1 MVTNIFLIIAGF
13 LLLIKGADY
22 LVTGSSALARRL
34 GLSGLLIGLTVVAFG
49 TSMPELVVNIFAAI
63 QGTGDI
69 AIGNILGS
77 NMANIALVLGIS
89 AMLHPM
95 RVNSSTIWQEIPFSL
110 LAVVLVYIMASD
122 TLLDGG
128 ATDVIGRGD
137 GLVLLSFS
145 IIFLYYVFG
154 LAKLSRS
161 QEEVEMERMK
171 QRKVV
176 LFIAGGIGMLVIGGK
191 FVIDGAVGI
200 AETMGMSEKLIGI
213 TIVALG
219 TSLPELATSIV
230 AALKK
235 QIDIA
240 VGNIV
245 GSNILNIFWVL
256 GISAVI
262 SPLAISPSAVI
273 DILVTILITALLF
286 VFLFWGK
293 RHELERWQ
301 GIGFLIIYISYMG
314 YSFFQG

>member
-1 MVTNIFLIIAGF
+1 MNVFLIIAGF
-13 LLLIKGADY
+13 LFLIKGADY
-22 LVTGSSALARRL
+22 LVSGSSAFARRL
-34 GLSGLLIGLTVVAFG
+34 GVSGLLIGLTVVAFG
-49 TSMPELVVNIFAAI
+49 TSMPELVVNVFAAI

-89 AMLHPM
+89 AVLYPM

-122 TLLDGG
+122 TLLDGK
-128 ATDVIGRGD
+128 AADIIGRGD

-145 IIFLYYVFG
+145 LIFLYYVFG

-171 QRKVV
+171 PRRVA
-176 LFIAGGIGMLVIGGK
+176 LFVAGGIGMLVIGGK
-191 FVIDGAVGI
+191 FVIDGAIGI

-230 AALKK
+230 AVLRK
-235 QIDIA
+235 QIDIS

-256 GISAVI
+256 GLSAVI
-262 SPLAISPSAVI
+262 SPLAISPSALI

-301 GIGFLIIYISYMG
+301 GIGFLVIYVSYMG

>member
-1 MVTNIFLIIAGF
+1 MNVFLVIAGF
-13 LLLIKGADY
+13 ILLIKGADY
-22 LVTGSSALARRL
+22 LVTGSSAFARRL
-34 GLSGLLIGLTVVAFG
+34 GVSGLLVGLTVVAFG
-49 TSMPELVVNIFAAI
+49 TSMPELVVNVFAAI
-63 QGTGDI
+63 QHTGDI

-89 AMLHPM
+89 AILYPM

-122 TLLDGG
+122 ALLDGS
-128 ATDVIGRGD
+128 AVDMIGRAD
-137 GLVLLSFS
+137 GLVLLSFLF
-145 IIFLYYVFG
+145 IFLYYVFG

-171 QRKVV
+171 PRMMA
-176 LFIAGGIGMLVIGGK
+176 LLIFAGIGMLVIGGK

-200 AETMGMSEKLIGI
+200 AETMGMSQKLIGI

-235 QIDIA
+235 QIDIS

-256 GISAVI
+256 GISATI
-262 SPLAISPSAVI
+262 SPLAFSPSAVI
-273 DILVTILITALLF
+273 DTLVAIFITALFF
-286 VFLFWGK
+286 VFMFWGK

-301 GIGFLIIYISYMG
+301 GIGFLLIYISYIG
-314 YSFFQG
+314 YSFYQG